1 MSTLLAVMYF
11 PYTFELFMISAK
23 LHVFFDLVAFDTQVT
38 KGCIISKK
46 CFVARQQLAMSCGKK
61 TNLGQIF
68 HVARQV
74 AMMTL
79 RSEGGYKINFPICS
93 SAYLLWPQ

>member
-68 HVARQV
+68 PCSSA
-74 AMMTL
+74 
-79 RSEGGYKINFPICS
+79 GGHDDPQICGCKINFPICS
-93 SAYLLWPQ
+93 LAYLLWPQ